1 MKRVETSEAMRSRGG
16 DGMEPER
23 SPESTWSVVA
33 LVSEGTGDVG
43 RAMSGVHKGW
53 RDNIMGEGG
62 GRQGG

>member
-1 MKRVETSEAMRSRGG
+1 MKRVETSEATRSRGG

-23 SPESTWSVVA
+23 SLESTWSVVA

-43 RAMSGVHKGW
+43 RATSWVRKG
-53 RDNIMGEGG
+53 DITEEGG